1 MNKRI
6 RTPASDRVFCDRR
19 LQYMDIG
26 KQELIE
32 IANFFYKQLEAVNK
46 QTDEAN
52 GKES

>member
-32 IANFFYKQLEAVNK
+32 IANFFYKEAVNK